1 MAKYKAYPEYKD
13 SGVEWLGEIPRR
25 WIRSKFGYLKTILTD
40 YTANGS
46 FADLKSNVTY
56 LDEPSYARLVRLTD
70 LRHGLNNSNGVWID
84 KNSYNYLGKSSLYG
98 GEFLLANVGAY
109 AGLFYQMPYNKGP
122 ASLAPNMFMAKF
134 SPEKISRKFIAYVG
148 QADNIS
154 KQLMLKATASSA
166 QPKLNKDDFKSI
178 FCCYPPL
185 NEQTKISLFLDHE
198 TAKIDNLIEKQQQLI
213 ELLKEKRQ
221 AVISHAVT
229 KGLNP
234 DVPMKDSGVEW
245 LGKVPENWNVIKLK
259 YLINVFEQGWSP
271 QCEARLAEGNEYGVL
286 KVGCVNTGDFNP
298 LEHKALPSNLEPQMQ
313 YLVKKDD
320 LLISRA
326 NTKELVGSSAVV
338 EKDYDNLIL
347 CDKLYRLR
355 FEDPVNPYFI
365 SEFIRTP
372 MVRKQIELSASGAS
386 HSMQNI
392 GQDTIKELFVALPPE
407 DETQQLIAFIK
418 NETSVFDSLMN
429 LSNRQVALL
438 QERRTALISAAVTG
452 KIDVR
457 DWVAPDKQD
466 IEKSQEATA

>member
-13 SGVEWLGEIPRR
+13 SGVEWLGEIPDHWPTLAIKHVAQLNPSKSCISIEQMKGMCSFIPMEKLKFNSLILDEVKDVSDMYNGYTYFENEDILIAKVTPCFENKNMVVAHDLHNGIGFGSSEIYVLRCNDIINNDFLFYR
-25 WIRSKFGYLKTILTD
+25 LQEDNFMSIAEGAMTGAGGLKRVPSDILNNFKFGLPRVKEQSIIVNFLK
-40 YTANGS
+40 
-46 FADLKSNVTY
+46 
-56 LDEPSYARLVRLTD
+56 
-70 LRHGLNNSNGVWID
+70 
-84 KNSYNYLGKSSLYG
+84 
-98 GEFLLANVGAY
+98 
-109 AGLFYQMPYNKGP
+109 
-122 ASLAPNMFMAKF
+122 
-134 SPEKISRKFIAYVG
+134 
-148 QADNIS
+148 
-154 KQLMLKATASSA
+154 
-166 QPKLNKDDFKSI
+166 
-178 FCCYPPL
+178 
-185 NEQTKISLFLDHE
+185 HE
-198 TAKIDNLIEKQQQLI
+198 TAKIDSLIEKQQQLI

-234 DVPMKDSGVEW
+234 NVPMKDSGVEW
-245 LGKVPENWNVIKLK
+245 LGKVPENWDVIKLK

-271 QCEARLAEGNEYGVL
+271 QCEARLSEGNEYGVL

-298 LEHKALPSNLEPQMQ
+298 LEHKALPSNLEPQKQ

-347 CDKLYRLR
+347 CDKLYRLK

-372 MVRKQIELSASGAS
+372 MVRKQVELSASGAS

-457 DWVAPDKQD
+457 DWIAPDTQD
-466 IEKSQEATA
+466 VEESQEATA